1 MKKIAI
7 NGFGRIGRLTLRVL
21 LERNDM
27 EVVAINDLADVATLA
42 HLFKYDS
49 SYGPYKGKVSCDAT
63 HIIID
68 HRPIPTY
75 CSVNPATLPWQELG
89 VDIVVEATGRFLD
102 QEGAGN
108 HLAAG
113 AKRVVL
119 SAPAADV
126 AIPTVVVGINDAI
139 LKDLQKQPTIISNAS
154 CTTNCLAPIVK
165 VLDDCFG
172 IEQGVVNTIH
182 AYTADQSLQDA
193 PHKDLRR
200 ARAAAISI
208 IPTSTGAAKAIGLI
222 IPHLK
227 GRLDGIA
234 MRVPV
239 VNGSVVDF
247 TAILKKTTTKEA
259 LNQVIL
265 EASLGK
271 LKHILQYTEE
281 PIVSVDVVGNTYSS
295 VFDAKLTYVQGNF
308 IKVVSWYDNE
318 GAYAHRLVDLIA
330 LL

>member
-172 IEQGVVNTIH
+172 IEQG
-182 AYTADQSLQDA
+182 
-193 PHKDLRR
+193 DLRR

>member
-27 EVVAINDLADVATLA
+27 EVVAINDLADLATLA

-49 SYGPYKGKVSCDAT
+49 SYGPYKGKVSYDAT
-63 HIIID
+63 HIMVD
-68 HRPIPTY
+68 NRPIHTY
-75 CSVNPATLPWQELG
+75 CSGNPAMLPWQELG

-119 SAPAADV
+119 SAPAVDV
-126 AIPTVVVGINDAI
+126 VIPTVVVGINDII
-139 LKDLQKQPTIISNAS
+139 LKDVQKQPTIISNAS

-200 ARAAAISI
+200 ARAAAVSI

-222 IPHLK
+222 IPHLN

-247 TAILKKTTTKEA
+247 TALLKKTTTKEA
-259 LNQVIL
+259 LNQAML
-265 EASLGK
+265 EASLGA
-271 LKHILQYTEE
+271 LKHILQYTED

>member
-1 MKKIAI
+1 M
-7 NGFGRIGRLTLRVL
+7 
-21 LERNDM
+21 
-27 EVVAINDLADVATLA
+27 
-42 HLFKYDS
+42 
-49 SYGPYKGKVSCDAT
+49 
-63 HIIID
+63 
-68 HRPIPTY
+68 
-75 CSVNPATLPWQELG
+75 
-89 VDIVVEATGRFLD
+89 
-102 QEGAGN
+102 
-108 HLAAG
+108 
-113 AKRVVL
+113 
-119 SAPAADV
+119 
-126 AIPTVVVGINDAI
+126 
-139 LKDLQKQPTIISNAS
+139 
-154 CTTNCLAPIVK
+154 APIVK